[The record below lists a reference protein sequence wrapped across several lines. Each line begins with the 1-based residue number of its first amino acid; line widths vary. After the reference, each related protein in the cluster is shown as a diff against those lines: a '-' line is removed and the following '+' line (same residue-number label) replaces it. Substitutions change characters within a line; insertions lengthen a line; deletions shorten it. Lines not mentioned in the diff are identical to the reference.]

1 MRWKLINLLPLNSQ
15 QTNDVQ
21 FVFISS
27 SVIKFSA
34 CILKPEGKGIRCTL
48 PCIPLCP
55 VFFLPIDQNLK
66 IFRGSMVH
74 DMLIGL
80 STVEQLSSN
89 KTVNQRSFNLLIHWV
104 TILSCII
111 SVISPRFF
119 FQESGCESSG
129 RRFLLL
135 LVARISRLTSHIA
148 LKKLFCRLI
157 DIRFQKVLLD
167 PLTQTVVSNDFL
179 LKISPLNHT

>member
-1 MRWKLINLLPLNSQ
+1 MVTIEHANMETRMVSSENRINGCVNSQ

-34 CILKPEGKGIRCTL
+34 CILKPEGKGIRCTF

-55 VFFLPIDQNLK
+55 VFFLPLDQNLK

-89 KTVNQRSFNLLIHWV
+89 KKHQTFRQQLI
-104 TILSCII
+104 S
-111 SVISPRFF
+111 
-119 FQESGCESSG
+119 
-129 RRFLLL
+129 
-135 LVARISRLTSHIA
+135 
-148 LKKLFCRLI
+148 
-157 DIRFQKVLLD
+157 D
-167 PLTQTVVSNDFL
+167 PSTC
-179 LKISPLNHT
+179 